1 MANKIKL
8 TIQVNDDGSLGII
21 GKKAKEAAG
30 ATDKLDKSTK
40 QLGKSNNATYRTMQG
55 AAHTS
60 SNLSKNFAE
69 LRRYIEQQKAIIVYY
84 EEAVKP
90 NPADDTSK

>member
-8 TIQVNDDGSLGII
+8 TIQVDDDGSLAIV

-40 QLGKSNNATYRTMQG
+40 QLGKSNSATYRTMQG

-60 SNLSKNFAE
+60 SNLTKNFAKQSQGISGV
-69 LRRYIEQQKAIIVYY
+69 LR
-84 EEAVKP
+84 AV
-90 NPADDTSK
+90 SKESRNGSRLYC